1 MGETIRK
8 VAKSEAIFLMKKR
21 KENFSRFSL
30 SIQFFFFAW
39 YDLGLSS
46 EKMVTCGMA
55 TWQEWAKSLKEMHAQ
70 LLLSYN

>member
-21 KENFSRFSL
+21 KEKRANFSRFSL

-55 TWQEWAKSLKEMHAQ
+55 T
-70 LLLSYN
+70 